1 MPCFPLI
8 RQHDSMQCG
17 VACLA
22 MVCSHY
28 GREYSLETL
37 SKYCTPTAEGVSLLA
52 VCDAAGKLGLHA
64 TAGRTVAGQLDATLL
79 PCILH
84 WRQNHFVVLY
94 RVRGRGGKR
103 RYFIADPA
111 KGLSVYSEDDFLEA
125 WASTGIGEQDNI
137 RLRSEAVRKVIG
149 TVPPRPV
156 RMGTGFLC
164 LIFAALLAAAA
175 LIPYP
180 ETVTAQAVMH
190 RSGDNPG
197 SGWTAAAEIPYS
209 LISRI
214 RPGMSATLELE
225 GWPAADGSRARR
237 QNQIPLQD
245 NQKAEAVLLISDRS
259 LMRMMLRKK

>member
-1 MPCFPLI
+1 M
-8 RQHDSMQCG
+8 
-17 VACLA
+17 
-22 MVCSHY
+22 
-28 GREYSLETL
+28 E
-37 SKYCTPTAEGVSLLA
+37 
-52 VCDAAGKLGLHA
+52 
-64 TAGRTVAGQLDATLL
+64 
-79 PCILH
+79 
-84 WRQNHFVVLY
+84 
-94 RVRGRGGKR
+94 
-103 RYFIADPA
+103 
-111 KGLSVYSEDDFLEA
+111 
-125 WASTGIGEQDNI
+125 EQDKI

-149 TVPPRPV
+149 TVPPLPV

-225 GWPAADGSRARR
+225 GWPAADYGYVRGRIAAIDSTLRSAGNANCFRIIIEILPPAADGSRASR

-245 NQKAEAVLLISDRS
+245 SQKAEAVLLMSDRS
-259 LMRMMLRKK
+259 LMRMMLRK